1 MWTTMGWEGAGFA
14 STPWKMMRA
23 ASLSN
28 HVCAGKWD
36 NFFLLSLYPS
46 IYIFFFLCVMGR
58 LSHTLLYCSPRHT
71 HASHTSF
78 WKKKWIARIGT
89 PKLLA
94 AMANHKH
101 KPGTYMPSPFFFSP
115 SFRLLF
121 RLLFLFFFGVIS
133 GTTLPMCPLTPHASL
148 MCIIADHCPLF
159 LPPPSSP
166 SYFLLKWKRSA
177 SQNGGEFYYSHK
189 YHLSAH
195 RSRQHTHVRARAHIH
210 ARTHIRAHA
219 HTRKRC
225 SPKCIGPCHDS

>member
-1 MWTTMGWEGAGFA
+1 MFVQVSGIT
-14 STPWKMMRA
+14 S
-23 ASLSN
+23 
-28 HVCAGKWD
+28 
-36 NFFLLSLYPS
+36 
-46 IYIFFFLCVMGR
+46 FFFLFI
-58 LSHTLLYCSPRHT
+58 LLYIYFLFPLCYGSPLT
-71 HASHTSF
+71 HFVILLTSPHARITHVF
-78 WKKKWIARIGT
+78 LKKKVDRKNWYTETACSNGESQTQTR
-89 PKLLA
+89 
-94 AMANHKH
+94 
-101 KPGTYMPSPFFFSP
+101 YMPHPSFFSP

-166 SYFLLKWKRSA
+166 SYFLLKLKRSA
-177 SQNGGEFYYSHK
+177 SQNGGEFYYSHE